1 MRGFFVQ
8 NFLMNKIKRI
18 KIYVGGGSDVE
29 GFKKYKIDY
38 SGGALYVENIKWND
52 TGLVVEL
59 ENEKCEKIKLIFES
73 TVYLYI
79 NTSESYKPEFWIEN
93 PEDYYPFL
101 YSENSEKICE
111 LKKEAP
117 HIENEKIN
125 HFAIVGV
132 DNIVEVFTSDFPK
145 VHFK

>member
-1 MRGFFVQ
+1 M
-8 NFLMNKIKRI
+8 
-18 KIYVGGGSDVE
+18 E

-52 TGLVVEL
+52 KGLVVEL
-59 ENEKCEKIKLIFES
+59 ENENCEKIKLIFES

-101 YSENSEKICE
+101 YSKNSKKILE

-117 HIENEKIN
+117 HIENEKII

-145 VHFK
+145 VYWK

>member
-8 NFLMNKIKRI
+8 IFLMNKIKKI

-29 GFKKYKIDY
+29 GFQKYKTDY
-38 SGGALYVENIKWND
+38 SGGVLYVENIKWND
-52 TGLVVEL
+52 KGLVVEL
-59 ENEKCEKIKLIFES
+59 ENENCEKIKLVFES

-79 NTSESYKPEFWIEN
+79 NTSESYKPEFRIEN

-111 LKKEAP
+111 LKKEAS
-117 HIENEKIN
+117 HIENKKN
-125 HFAIVGV
+125 
-132 DNIVEVFTSDFPK
+132 NSLCNCRSR
-145 VHFK
+145 

>member
-1 MRGFFVQ
+1 MQ
-8 NFLMNKIKRI
+8 
-18 KIYVGGGSDVE
+18 E
-29 GFKKYKIDY
+29 FKKYKTDY

-111 LKKEAP
+111 LKKEAK
-117 HIENEKIN
+117 HIENEKII

>member
-1 MRGFFVQ
+1 MQ
-8 NFLMNKIKRI
+8 
-18 KIYVGGGSDVE
+18 E
-29 GFKKYKIDY
+29 FKKYKTDY
-38 SGGALYVENIKWND
+38 SGGALYVENINWND
-52 TGLVVEL
+52 IGLVVEL
-59 ENEKCEKIKLIFES
+59 ENEKCKKIKLIFES

-111 LKKEAP
+111 LKKEAK
-117 HIENEKIN
+117 HIENEKII

>member
-1 MRGFFVQ
+1 M
-8 NFLMNKIKRI
+8 
-18 KIYVGGGSDVE
+18 E
-29 GFKKYKIDY
+29 GFQKYKTDY

-52 TGLVVEL
+52 KGLDVEL
-59 ENEKCEKIKLIFES
+59 KNANCEKIKLIFED

-79 NTSESYKPEFWIEN
+79 NTSESYKPEFWIRKQ
-93 PEDYYPFL
+93 EDYYPFL
-101 YSENSEKICE
+101 YSENSKKILE

-117 HIENEKIN
+117 HIENEKII

-145 VHFK
+145 AIFN

>member
-1 MRGFFVQ
+1 MQ
-8 NFLMNKIKRI
+8 
-18 KIYVGGGSDVE
+18 

-38 SGGALYVENIKWND
+38 SGGALYVENINWND
-52 TGLVVEL
+52 KGLVVEL
-59 ENEKCEKIKLIFES
+59 ENDNCEIIKLVFES

-79 NTSESYKPEFWIEN
+79 NTAESYKSDFWIEN

-101 YSENSEKICE
+101 YSENSKKIFE

-117 HIENEKIN
+117 HIENEKII

-132 DNIVEVFTSDFPK
+132 DNIVEVLTSDFPK
-145 VHFK
+145 IIL

>member
-1 MRGFFVQ
+1 MRRERHGRI
-8 NFLMNKIKRI
+8 LKIL
-18 KIYVGGGSDVE
+18 
-29 GFKKYKIDY
+29 DY
-38 SGGALYVENIKWND
+38 SGGVLYVENIKWND
-52 TGLVVEL
+52 KGLVVEL

-111 LKKEAP
+111 LKKEAK
-117 HIENEKIN
+117 HIENEKII

-132 DNIVEVFTSDFPK
+132 DKIVEVFTSDFPK
-145 VHFK
+145 VHWK

>member
-8 NFLMNKIKRI
+8 NFLINKIKKI
-18 KIYVGGGSDVE
+18 KIYVMRRERRGRIS
-29 GFKKYKIDY
+29 KILDY
-38 SGGALYVENIKWND
+38 LGGALYIENIKWND
-52 TGLVVEL
+52 KGLVVEL
-59 ENEKCEKIKLIFES
+59 ENEKCEKIKLIFED

-79 NTSESYKPEFWIEN
+79 NTLESYKPEFWIEN

-101 YSENSEKICE
+101 YSENSKKILE

-117 HIENEKIN
+117 HIENEKII

-145 VHFK
+145 VYWK